1 MHERVIATE
10 MKFDTLIQMA
20 VDHALVQISKI
31 NKSHYKISHWLMKLS
46 NKQNSTV
53 SSPSISV
60 NHTYIQSIVAITQEH
75 DEDDDMMM
83 CN

>member
-1 MHERVIATE
+1 
-10 MKFDTLIQMA
+10 
-20 VDHALVQISKI
+20 
-31 NKSHYKISHWLMKLS
+31 MKLS

-60 NHTYIQSIVAITQEH
+60 NHTYIQSIVAISQEH